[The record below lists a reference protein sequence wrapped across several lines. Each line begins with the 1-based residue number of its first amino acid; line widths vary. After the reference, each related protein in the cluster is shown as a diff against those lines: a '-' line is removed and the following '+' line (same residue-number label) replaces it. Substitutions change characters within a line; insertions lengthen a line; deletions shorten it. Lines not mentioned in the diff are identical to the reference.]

1 MRSQADTTYE
11 QRESWIFT
19 PLIPFFAEA
28 GFAYLPALKQFR
40 KDMPNGFQ
48 NVVISISHYENSSVV
63 EAHLGIRLESVEQ
76 MAFQFTMGLTGF
88 QQDSHTLITSIGR
101 LKDKKYERYS
111 VAQAEEAEQATT
123 AIQNFMREDG
133 FTFLNKYSSVQ
144 ALDCLFNEQP
154 DEPLYLVYNN
164 FNRCLRG
171 VVLAHLTHREDFEEL
186 IQTYLH
192 ELQATATPPPLQ
204 DRFIRMLQFLSSYSP
219 N

>member
-28 GFAYLPALKQFR
+28 GFTYLPTLKQFR
-40 KDMPNGFQ
+40 KEQPNGFRT
-48 NVVISISHYENSSVV
+48 VVISISHYENSSVV

-111 VAQAEEAEQATT
+111 IAQVEEAEQAIR
-123 AIQNFMREDG
+123 AIQHFMQQDG
-133 FTFLNKYSSVQ
+133 FGFLEKYSSAK

-154 DEPLYLVYNN
+154 DEPLSLVYNN

-171 VVLAHLTHREDFEEL
+171 VVLAHLTHRENFEAL

-192 ELQATATPPPLQ
+192 ELRATATPPPLQ
-204 DRFIRMLQFLSSYSP
+204 DRFIRLVQFLSSYSP

>member
-1 MRSQADTTYE
+1 MRSQAGTTYE

-28 GFAYLPALKQFR
+28 GFTYLPKLRQFR
-40 KDMPNGFQ
+40 KETPNGFQ

-63 EAHLGIRLESVEQ
+63 EGHLGIRLESVEKF
-76 MAFQFTMGLTGF
+76 AFQFTMGLTGF

-111 VAQAEEAEQATT
+111 VAQAEEAERATT
-123 AIQNFMREDG
+123 AIRTFMQQEG
-133 FTFLNKYSSVQ
+133 FDFLQKYCSAQ

-154 DEPLYLVYNN
+154 DEPLELVYNN

-171 VVLAHLTHREDFEEL
+171 VVLAHLAHRDNFDEL

-192 ELQATATPPPLQ
+192 QLQAIATPQPLQ
-204 DRFIRMLQFLSSYSP
+204 DRFIRLVQFLASYSP

>member
-19 PLIPFFAEA
+19 PLIPFFAKAE
-28 GFAYLPALKQFR
+28 FTYLPALKQFR

-111 VAQAEEAEQATT
+111 VAQAEEAQRATS
-123 AIQNFMREDG
+123 AIQTYMQQHG
-133 FTFLNKYSSVQ
+133 FEFLNNYSSAN

-154 DEPLYLVYNN
+154 DEPLSLVYNN

-171 VVLAHLTHREDFEEL
+171 VVLAHLTHRENFEEL
-186 IQTYLH
+186 VQTYLH
-192 ELQATATPPPLQ
+192 ELRATATPQQLQ
-204 DRFIRMLQFLSSYSP
+204 DRFIRLVQFLSSYSP